1 MMQPFQAETVA
12 SQLDREIQLAPLGA
26 QTGRSQGPVLASLGR
41 QLVVH
46 VTRLLEWLQ
55 KTRRAQLDSKRLR
68 LCESISLGE
77 KRAIFLVQVDG
88 RRFLLG
94 GAPASISMLAQLDGG
109 PSFPELL
116 TNKLDSQRTAG

>member
-1 MMQPFQAETVA
+1 MTQQFQAEPGV
-12 SQLDREIQLAPLGA
+12 SFLDREIQLAPPVNQAAVSQEPAL
-26 QTGRSQGPVLASLGR
+26 TSWGRHLAATASFLF
-41 QLVVH
+41 H
-46 VTRLLEWLQ
+46 WMQ

-68 LCESISLGE
+68 VCESVSLGD

-94 GAPASISMLAQLDGG
+94 GAPTSISMLAQLDAS

-116 TNKLDSQRTAG
+116 KNKLDSPQAAG

>member
-1 MMQPFQAETVA
+1 MQQFQAEPGV
-12 SQLDREIQLAPLGA
+12 SFLDRENQLSLPVN
-26 QTGRSQGPVLASLGR
+26 QTGVSQEPALTSLGR
-41 QLVVH
+41 
-46 VTRLLEWLQ
+46 RLTATAAGLLHWLQ

-68 LCESISLGE
+68 VCESVSLGD

-94 GAPASISMLAQLDGG
+94 GAPTSISMLAQLDAS

-116 TNKLDSQRTAG
+116 KNKLDSQQAAG